1 MRSPYT
7 QPSRISFLTDDVVDQ
22 TTTTTHK
29 FSGTSDAPVDNTAHH
44 ADITQSQAA
53 IHHRHTALS
62 NAGNRC
68 KDGQLVEPNTVL
80 SAFHTIQPS
89 LGYEK
94 FRGRRYS
101 HLEQFTRRP
110 VISNSPLTFARHLKA
125 QLTVRL
131 NYIRR
136 SNIYLTL
143 TDFHITLCVRRVI
156 HF

>member
-68 KDGQLVEPNTVL
+68 KDGQARRAEYCIVSIPHNTAIAGVWEVSRSQVQSPGAVYQTPCDQQL
-80 SAFHTIQPS
+80 PLDVRSTSEGPTNCSAELHTS
-89 LGYEK
+89 E
-94 FRGRRYS
+94 
-101 HLEQFTRRP
+101 
-110 VISNSPLTFARHLKA
+110 
-125 QLTVRL
+125 
-131 NYIRR
+131 
-136 SNIYLTL
+136 
-143 TDFHITLCVRRVI
+143 
-156 HF
+156 